1 MALSLFKT
9 AAVFCVLAILLISS
23 PSRADDE
30 TRMVITKDQK
40 AFVFIIEGKMVA
52 ILDAEGFHV
61 RDDIHFAKVKQ
72 EKPEEFDKRVLKIL
86 EGDANE

>member
-9 AAVFCVLAILLISS
+9 AAVFCVLAILAISS
-23 PSRADDE
+23 PGRANDE

-86 EGDANE
+86 EGDVNE